1 MDYLNNFVLL
11 MLLMVGTVLAGDM
24 LRKSIVYDKN
34 TPDVFY
40 CPQEKPTGF
49 DNMIVKARSLKKL
62 CEFEGQ
68 QLPKHYKSD
77 CYNDVDETEFACKEK
92 HRIMKRLNPPGSE
105 NNIDFH
111 LEARKIKKLK
121 DF

>member
-1 MDYLNNFVLL
+1 
-11 MLLMVGTVLAGDM
+11 M

-49 DNMIVKARSLKKL
+49 EKMIVKARSLKKL
-62 CEFEGQ
+62 CEFEGK

-77 CYNDVDETEFACKEK
+77 CYNDVDETDFACKEK
-92 HRIMKRLNPPGSE
+92 HRIMV
-105 NNIDFH
+105 NIF
-111 LEARKIKKLK
+111 
-121 DF
+121 